1 MAQLG
6 QYLLY
11 LALAM
16 SLYGALSN
24 WFGRGRWAAS
34 ARGAVWAL
42 ALVNSG
48 AVLVLLYLL
57 VTSDFRVA
65 YVVNHT
71 DRSLALPYKL
81 AALWGGDAGSLLFWV
96 WILSLYAAYL
106 VWSARRRELLPQ
118 ALGVLAGIAVFF
130 QVLLVAAAPP
140 FAQLAQAQP
149 DGLGLNPLLENPM
162 MLVHPPTLY
171 LGYVGMAVPF
181 AYGVAALWHRRR
193 DSDWLRLT
201 RRWTVVAWL
210 FLSVGIVL
218 GGMWAYV
225 ELGWGGYWEWDPVE
239 NASFMPWLTA
249 TAFLHT
255 AVVAERRRSL
265 KTWTFALLFITF
277 FLTIFGTFLTRSG
290 LIASVHAFSGTKVG
304 PYFIWFLVLVV
315 LGVGALLWA
324 RWDLLRGERPLEG
337 AASREAAVALVALV
351 LLGATVLTLIGTLSP
366 ILSDIG
372 SKQQVTVNPA
382 FFSAA
387 VVPLLVAVVLIMGA
401 GPLLK
406 WRDTP
411 GRALWERFR
420 LPVAAGGVMFLVLM
434 LTGIHRAGMVAG
446 GTAAAFLITGVA
458 QALVWGVRGR
468 MRGRGEGV
476 GRALVGLVGADRR
489 RWGGYLVHVAVAVLM
504 VGVAASTLYTQ
515 ETTQNLAPGHSLNIA
530 GYRLTY
536 HHLDSRVHGHH
547 LEVYAPLA
555 VSDGARPL
563 GTMTPREFFL
573 PGQTTPDYARVAIR
587 GGWLRDVYVILGWD
601 PKNSGSVATVRVLVE
616 PLVSWIWIGLYLLA
630 AGGVFALSA
639 PARRDR
645 P

>member
-106 VWSARRRELLPQ
+106 AWSARRRELLPQ
-118 ALGVLAGIAVFF
+118 ALGVLASIAVFF

-140 FAQLAQAQP
+140 FVQLAQAQP

-181 AYGVAALWHRRR
+181 AYGVAALWQRRR
-193 DSDWLRLT
+193 DTDWLRLT

-210 FLSVGIVL
+210 LLSVGIVL

-277 FLTIFGTFLTRSG
+277 FLTIFG
-290 LIASVHAFSGTKVG
+290 
-304 PYFIWFLVLVV
+304 
-315 LGVGALLWA
+315 
-324 RWDLLRGERPLEG
+324 
-337 AASREAAVALVALV
+337 
-351 LLGATVLTLIGTLSP
+351 
-366 ILSDIG
+366 
-372 SKQQVTVNPA
+372 
-382 FFSAA
+382 
-387 VVPLLVAVVLIMGA
+387 
-401 GPLLK
+401 
-406 WRDTP
+406 
-411 GRALWERFR
+411 
-420 LPVAAGGVMFLVLM
+420 
-434 LTGIHRAGMVAG
+434 
-446 GTAAAFLITGVA
+446 
-458 QALVWGVRGR
+458 
-468 MRGRGEGV
+468 
-476 GRALVGLVGADRR
+476 
-489 RWGGYLVHVAVAVLM
+489 
-504 VGVAASTLYTQ
+504 
-515 ETTQNLAPGHSLNIA
+515 
-530 GYRLTY
+530 
-536 HHLDSRVHGHH
+536 
-547 LEVYAPLA
+547 
-555 VSDGARPL
+555 
-563 GTMTPREFFL
+563 
-573 PGQTTPDYARVAIR
+573 
-587 GGWLRDVYVILGWD
+587 
-601 PKNSGSVATVRVLVE
+601 
-616 PLVSWIWIGLYLLA
+616 
-630 AGGVFALSA
+630 
-639 PARRDR
+639 
-645 P
+645 